1 MLILEPGLRAEAQK
15 NPKCHWKVGPVR
27 TLDSYFQ
34 LRKQRKKENPD
45 CTDHD
50 STAYKDNV
58 TNLSQF
64 AAVTSVSLISVSWS

>member
-1 MLILEPGLRAEAQK
+1 MRILEPGVRAEAQK
-15 NPKCHWKVGPVR
+15 NPKRHWKVGPVR

-34 LRKQRKKENPD
+34 LD

-58 TNLSQF
+58 TNLGQF
-64 AAVTSVSLISVSWS
+64 AAVTKVILISVSWS